1 MHAFLTKEFRLE
13 YFLSSITV
21 LKKPKMANE
30 GKRMQKNHYIMAVKP
45 MTTQSSR
52 LPYKGSNLNPNN
64 LIFTGTTFSN

>member
-30 GKRMQKNHYIMAVKP
+30 GKRMQKKKKSLHYGCKANDHTELLTPI
-45 MTTQSSR
+45 
-52 LPYKGSNLNPNN
+52 
-64 LIFTGTTFSN
+64 